1 MIVIF
6 LNITIMYNNL
16 EVIDA
21 KCNDLINDF
30 RSFSIEDYDDELY
43 NLMIQIR
50 VAHRCMTNADT
61 PPHIIQ
67 LFRNILIKI
76 KEITIISDG
85 NTQCLS
91 TPPRSP

>member
-1 MIVIF
+1 
-6 LNITIMYNNL
+6 MYNNL

-43 NLMIQIR
+43 NIMIQIR
-50 VAHRCMTNADT
+50 LTHEFLTTNADT

-67 LFRNILIKI
+67 FFRNILIKI

-85 NTQCLS
+85 NTQCIS